1 MEAVSQGMDKESITI
16 DILRRTK
23 AMIRIDINPKQ
34 LYEENPSEWANKTIT
49 DFLGQIASWVDDY
62 SMFDE
67 ETDWEKVDYK
77 TIAKLLYMGK
87 IYE

>member
-1 MEAVSQGMDKESITI
+1 MNNPVEQINAIKNMD
-16 DILRRTK
+16 DFLNFVVAL
-23 AMIRIDINPKQ
+23 AMDAK
-34 LYEENPSEWANKTIT
+34 ENPSEWANITIT
-49 DFLGQIASWVDDY
+49 DYLGQIASWVDDY
-62 SMFDE
+62 SMFNE